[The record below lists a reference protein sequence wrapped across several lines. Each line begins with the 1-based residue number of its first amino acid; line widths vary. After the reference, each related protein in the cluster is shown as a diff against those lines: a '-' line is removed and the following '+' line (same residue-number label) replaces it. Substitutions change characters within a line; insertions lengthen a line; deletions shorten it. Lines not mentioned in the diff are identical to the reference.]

1 MERLI
6 LKYLNGNLTKAEE
19 YQLKE
24 WLQKDEINR
33 KVFENIVAD
42 WSLTASDIEKSKKS
56 VYRNVVGTLDNKQRT
71 SRIFSYFAKV
81 AAVLIVFLLAIL
93 LLTKLNHQNL
103 NHQTENSLVKIEKH
117 ALPGQKLTL
126 RLPDGTKVTLNSG
139 SKLVTPEIFTGSVR
153 KVFLDGEAFF
163 DVAKDSLKPFM
174 VETNQA
180 YIKVSGTSFNIRA
193 YFDEKDVSVA
203 VNSGEVSVSDRGRS
217 DEHVLQKN
225 EMLIYS
231 IAEKSFSKQVGFDRA
246 YIFGWKDHYLVFK
259 DESIEKIF
267 KRMSRL
273 YDVEFKVIPDID
285 SIKKKKFT
293 AKFKNQTLEAV
304 MKSISFSYEFDY
316 EINGKEVVI
325 KPLM

>member
-42 WSLTASDIEKSKKS
+42 WSLKASDIKKSKRS
-56 VYRNVVGTLDNKQRT
+56 VYRKVVGTLANKQAPPRT
-71 SRIFSYFAKV
+71 FSYFTKV
-81 AAVLIVFLLAIL
+81 AAVLIVVLLTTL
-93 LLTKLNHQNL
+93 LLTKSNDQNQD
-103 NHQTENSLVKIEKH
+103 HTTENSLVKIEKH

-126 RLPDGTKVTLNSG
+126 KLPDGTQVTLNSG
-139 SKLVTPEIFTGSVR
+139 SKLITPEIFKDSIR

-163 DVAKDSLKPFM
+163 DVAKDSLKPFI
-174 VETNQA
+174 VETNEA
-180 YIKVSGTSFNIRA
+180 YIKVLGTSFNIRS

-203 VNSGEVSVSDRGRS
+203 VNSGKVGVSDRGKS

-231 IAEKSFSKQVGFDRA
+231 IAEKSFSKQVGFDRE
-246 YIFGWKDHYLVFK
+246 YVFGWKDHYLVFK

-273 YDVEFKVIPDID
+273 YDVEFKVIPDINI
-285 SIKKKKFT
+285 IKKKKFT